1 MSSSVVVSFP
11 AKHKPPARRPARV
24 NAYVAIECAAA
35 LEMIAAS
42 IRTLNDKLPCA
53 GLPDYAPLLKHLWAQ
68 LPTLEAA
75 AALIEDRVEGGL

>member
-1 MSSSVVVSFP
+1 MSSVVYLHSRRQ
-11 AKHKPPARRPARV
+11 AQPPARRPARV

-35 LEMIAAS
+35 LEMIAAG
-42 IRTLNDKLPCA
+42 IRALDEKLPCA